1 VTPERRPESRVGD
14 DRVRCPDSG
23 QVAVP
28 LPRRFIMGRVGAS
41 GDGGGG
47 SHVSCGGDGEA
58 SPWRRR
64 RRQDGRGS
72 QPVASRRRRP
82 GQRRRYTCKRGG
94 LRLPAPRP
102 HELQAPSRTYAAARI
117 PPLAFC
123 GVRGSPQPAYMP
135 FLPRSAPSRPR
146 VAPLQLQQRQLTNS
160 LRFSSSLSARR
171 TVKPLAG
178 ACALPARVLPIST
191 ASCVCGTASMV
202 DKVDRA
208 GDVALAC
215 ARKQEDRR

>member
-14 DRVRCPDSG
+14 DRLRCPDSG

-47 SHVSCGGDGEA
+47 SHVSCGGGEV

-102 HELQAPSRTYAAARI
+102 HEPQAPSRAYAAARI

-123 GVRGSPQPAYMP
+123 AVRGSPQPAYMP
-135 FLPRSAPSRPR
+135 FLPRSAPSRPW

-160 LRFSSSLSARR
+160 PRLSSSLSARR
-171 TVKPLAG
+171 TVKPPAG

-208 GDVALAC
+208 GDVAPAC
-215 ARKQEDRR
+215 ARKQEDRQ